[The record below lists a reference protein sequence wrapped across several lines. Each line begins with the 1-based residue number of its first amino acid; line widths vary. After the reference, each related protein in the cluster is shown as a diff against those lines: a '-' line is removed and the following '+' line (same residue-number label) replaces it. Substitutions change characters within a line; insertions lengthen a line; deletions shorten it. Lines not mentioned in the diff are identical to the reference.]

1 MTDWNPSNPFDL
13 GIWDQLGWTPPRHPQ
28 ENSDDDADTAKIP
41 PAKKSKRDD
50 EQASVSSKKSKLQLK
65 KTQEKRFVTPEKDLQ
80 TYQKSFCPENTKV
93 NTRWALNNFAEWQ
106 KDYNERHPEDT
117 CPDGVL
123 LTDDRKV
130 LALWLQRYA
139 LSTRKKNGEKYPPK
153 TVYLLLCSL
162 QRHMREVK
170 EKPFNIFDRE
180 DADFKLLFN
189 TCDNYFRELRVDGVG
204 AEARPTE
211 VLTREDEE
219 RLWDTG
225 VMSPDTPKGL
235 LNAVFFYNGKN
246 FMLRGGAEHRNLKL
260 SQLQK
265 NVSPAGAVRY
275 TYTENASKNRSGGFN
290 QLNVENKIVHQYQD
304 LSLGARCHVAP
315 LDMYFSKL
323 PETDDI
329 FYVRPVSDAQFAVN
343 PEKWLRL
350 YM

>member
-1 MTDWNPSNPFDL
+1 M
-13 GIWDQLGWTPPRHPQ
+13 
-28 ENSDDDADTAKIP
+28 KILTTMRIRP
-41 PAKKSKRDD
+41 KSLQRRNRND

-65 KTQEKRFVTPEKDLQ
+65 ETQEKRFVTPEKDLQ

-106 KDYNERHPEDT
+106 KDCNERHPEDT

-153 TVYLLLCSL
+153 TIYLLLCGL

-204 AEARPTE
+204 VEARPTE

-235 LNAVFFYNGKN
+235 LNAVFSIMTKT
-246 FMLRGGAEHRNLKL
+246 LCCVVVQSIA
-260 SQLQK
+260 
-265 NVSPAGAVRY
+265 
-275 TYTENASKNRSGGFN
+275 T
-290 QLNVENKIVHQYQD
+290 
-304 LSLGARCHVAP
+304 
-315 LDMYFSKL
+315 
-323 PETDDI
+323 
-329 FYVRPVSDAQFAVN
+329 
-343 PEKWLRL
+343 
-350 YM
+350 